1 MKAPTLLKL
10 LHYFP
15 TTRLTEGGTVRVAID
30 ICTVLANRGH
40 DVFWLTCDDT
50 DVPESWKNGEPN
62 TPSVICLGQFEK
74 SGKRLTAEQLA
85 VASKAIKN
93 VEVVHVHAMWDPS
106 NPQIAKIC
114 DSIGTPWVLSIHGML
129 DDWCMTQRGSKKKF
143 YLATVGRRM
152 VRTAAVFHTTAE
164 EENRQASRWFKHNK
178 VAIVPCIVDLEP
190 YKNVPSPQEAFD
202 VYGKSDAPTVL
213 FLSRVHEKK
222 SIETLIDAIAIVKQR
237 GSSIRLFIAGTGD
250 EAYIKTLEERA
261 KSAGVA
267 DETSFLGLV
276 VGSLKLSLYAMA
288 DVFALP
294 TQQENFGLVYPEA
307 MLCETPAIGT
317 RGTDI
322 WKELQEGGAVIA
334 DRTPEAF
341 ANAIETLVNDKEA
354 LDTKGKKGREHIL
367 QWLNT
372 DTVAKGYEDM
382 YKLALN

>member
-1 MKAPTLLKL
+1 M
-10 LHYFP
+10 
-15 TTRLTEGGTVRVAID
+15 
-30 ICTVLANRGH
+30 
-40 DVFWLTCDDT
+40 
-50 DVPESWKNGEPN
+50 
-62 TPSVICLGQFEK
+62 
-74 SGKRLTAEQLA
+74 
-85 VASKAIKN
+85 
-93 VEVVHVHAMWDPS
+93 
-106 NPQIAKIC
+106 
-114 DSIGTPWVLSIHGML
+114 
-129 DDWCMTQRGSKKKF
+129 
-143 YLATVGRRM
+143 
-152 VRTAAVFHTTAE
+152 
-164 EENRQASRWFKHNK
+164 
-178 VAIVPCIVDLEP
+178 
-190 YKNVPSPQEAFD
+190 
-202 VYGKSDAPTVL
+202 
-213 FLSRVHEKK
+213 
-222 SIETLIDAIAIVKQR
+222 
-237 GSSIRLFIAGTGD
+237 FIAGTGD

-307 MLCETPAIGT
+307 MLCATPAIGT
-317 RGTDI
+317 KGTDI